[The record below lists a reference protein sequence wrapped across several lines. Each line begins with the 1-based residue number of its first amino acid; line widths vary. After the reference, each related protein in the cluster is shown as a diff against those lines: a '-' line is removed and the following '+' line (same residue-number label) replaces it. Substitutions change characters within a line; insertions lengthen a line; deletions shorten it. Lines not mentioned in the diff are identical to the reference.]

1 MPAPIECLSE
11 HRRGPIVTKH
21 LKISIIHPLNRY
33 IASEA
38 LLRAIGPRQCSTKH
52 SARCRITIFLTLRMC
67 IQMLAI

>member
-11 HRRGPIVTKH
+11 HRRGPIAPLTNFLIQTKH
-21 LKISIIHPLNRY
+21 NDRY

-52 SARCRITIFLTLRMC
+52 SARRWVTIFLTLRMYF
-67 IQMLAI
+67 QMLAI